1 MSPFQIYT
9 ILPMGMPTRDIV
21 QMAAARRSMITTDGR
36 RILLAPRRLPGF
48 SRVNLFLLSR
58 A

>member
-1 MSPFQIYT
+1 MTPFPLYT
-9 ILPMGMPTRDIV
+9 ILPMGMPAREIV
-21 QMAAARRSMITTDGR
+21 AMARERRQLVITDGK

-48 SRVNLFLLSR
+48 SRVNIFLLSE